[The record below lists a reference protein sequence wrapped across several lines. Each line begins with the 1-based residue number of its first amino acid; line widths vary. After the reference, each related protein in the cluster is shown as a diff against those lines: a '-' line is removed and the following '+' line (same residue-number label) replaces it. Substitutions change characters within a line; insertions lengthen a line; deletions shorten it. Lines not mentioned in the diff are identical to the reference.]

1 MPFNNIASGFY
12 VETWFKNIPKQEA
25 IKKAGIAMGFPF
37 FVSIILVPVFSLFV
51 VKNDKKEYILFVST
65 IFSLLAFSMFYF
77 FTPIYSII
85 LLGLS
90 YSLFASVIWPTISLV
105 VANNVVVMYC
115 FYSRDSLTGS
125 LPQYKIWFWL
135 FSQLLWHLFSLK

>member
-51 VKNDKKEYILFVST
+51 VKNDKKEYILLVST

-85 LLGLS
+85 CLGIC
-90 YSLFASVIWPTISLV
+90 YSLFATVLTPLIQLV
-105 VANNVVVMYC
+105 VPNKVVVM
-115 FYSRDSLTGS
+115 FYIYRRD
-125 LPQYKIWFWL
+125 
-135 FSQLLWHLFSLK
+135 

>member
-1 MPFNNIASGFY
+1 M
-12 VETWFKNIPKQEA
+12 
-25 IKKAGIAMGFPF
+25 AMGFPYL
-37 FVSIILVPVFSLFV
+37 VSIILVPIFSGFI
-51 VKNDKKEYILFVST
+51 DKYGCRDYILFISSL
-65 IFSLLAFSMFYF
+65 FSLLAFSMFYF

-125 LPQYKIWFWL
+125 LPQYKILFWL